1 MKILL
6 LAGEESGMIYRGKI
20 EAKIRAMRPD
30 AEIRGYGD
38 YGFKTGDLAVMGVI
52 QVLKKIFYFLRV
64 KRTMERA
71 IDDWRPDVVCTI
83 DYPGLNLKLAAYA
96 KARGIRA
103 VHVVCPQVWAWHQ
116 SRIPKI
122 ERDLDTICCFFPF
135 EPKIFRPG
143 LGVFVGHPLVEEMQR
158 TEQRTVNSEQ
168 RTVNSEQRTVNSEQR
183 TVNSEQRTVN
193 SEQRTV
199 NSEQRT
205 DLDVSSCSAAH
216 PEKDA
221 SAATS
226 VHCSL
231 FTLHSSVLAL
241 LPGSRVGE
249 IRHHLPK
256 MIETVNILKKEI
268 PNLRAVIPA
277 ANEKARRAIAEV
289 GGANPP
295 FEVQDGGA
303 RELLRRADAAVV
315 ASGTAT
321 LEAGLARCPTVL
333 VYHVDWL
340 FEAICRITLK
350 GVKHIGLVNI
360 VCEKLGAPCPMPEL
374 IQQDF
379 TVEKMLTY
387 LRSWLTDPAANK
399 IARETLDEAVGLL
412 RTDGDAVEKIVA
424 TMLEGAKA

>member
-6 LAGEESGMIYRGKI
+6 LAGEESGVIYREKI
-20 EAKIRAMRPD
+20 AAKLRERFPD
-30 AEIRGYGD
+30 VEIRGYGD
-38 YGFKTGDLAVMGVI
+38 YGFKTGDLAVMGI
-52 QVLKKIFYFLRV
+52 FQVLRKIRYFLRV
-64 KRTMERA
+64 KRTMEAA
-71 IDDWRPDVVCTI
+71 IADWRPDLLCTI

-96 KARGIRA
+96 KARGIPA

-122 ERDLDTICCFFPF
+122 EASLDKICCFFPF
-135 EPKIFRPG
+135 EPRIFRPG
-143 LGVFVGHPLVEEMQR
+143 LGVFVGHPLVDEMK
-158 TEQRTVNSEQ
+158 
-168 RTVNSEQRTVNSEQR
+168 
-183 TVNSEQRTVN
+183 
-193 SEQRTV
+193 
-199 NSEQRT
+199 RT
-205 DLDVSSCSAAH
+205 DD
-216 PEKDA
+216 DA
-221 SAATS
+221 S
-226 VHCSL
+226 
-231 FTLHSSVLAL
+231 SSKVEAVSRPLQNEDVKLLAL

-249 IRHHLPK
+249 IRHHMPK
-256 MIETVNILKKEI
+256 LLQTVEILRCEI
-268 PNLRAVIPA
+268 PNLRVVIPA
-277 ANEKARRAIAEV
+277 ANDRARRAIERF

-295 FEVQDGGA
+295 YEIQDGGA

-399 IARETLDEAVGLL
+399 IARETLDEAVSLL

-424 TMLEGAKA
+424 VMLEGARE